1 MLDNLSMV
9 MHFDIVLIV
18 LLTCLV
24 IRYIRKYLH
33 EKSEEAHY
41 DSKVNILNVITIF
54 AFLGLLLSSS
64 IFGDKRTD
72 LFFKGAMTIIVTI
85 SSHITTKIKLRIL
98 EAKAVTD
105 KEKLEV
111 ENENIW
117 IYWGT
122 FFYCFIGIS
131 LILFSI

>member
-1 MLDNLSMV
+1 
-9 MHFDIVLIV
+9 
-18 LLTCLV
+18 
-24 IRYIRKYLH
+24 
-33 EKSEEAHY
+33 
-41 DSKVNILNVITIF
+41 
-54 AFLGLLLSSS
+54 
-64 IFGDKRTD
+64 
-72 LFFKGAMTIIVTI
+72 MTIIVTI

-131 LILFSI
+131 LILFSIYK